1 MTEGATTGRCW
12 PGVVRSQY
20 RGQRGASG
28 PDHPSEAVSRRLGKR
43 LVVNVGDK
51 SIAASLMP
59 VQPGPETEALRRFL
73 VDCTWAGDVEA
84 GGMGPG
90 SPAMTAIGRA
100 TVEWISD
107 GIWAVSDLEQ
117 QQFVGGKEVLTW
129 KAHLIA
135 GWDFSARE
143 YRASVADSNGNWFIR
158 RPDRG
163 RPPNPHVDERVHDL
177 GSAHPAALYLGRPRA
192 RFDEVA
198 ERNIGQGRP
207 LDVGRRV
214 HDDTNKSPA
223 RRTENPAFSRRVGQ
237 TVGPRATKAP
247 LVVELDVAIPRRF
260 IHLSCDIARLQ
271 RAAVSCWW
279 RCTSSAAGSIIA
291 DLPTRR
297 QELPGHVARRDRCSL
312 VSDP

>member
-143 YRASVADSNGNWFIR
+143 YRASVADSNGN
-158 RPDRG
+158 
-163 RPPNPHVDERVHDL
+163 L
-177 GSAHPAALYLGRPRA
+177 GLY
-192 RFDEVA
+192 
-198 ERNIGQGRP
+198 
-207 LDVGRRV
+207 
-214 HDDTNKSPA
+214 
-223 RRTENPAFSRRVGQ
+223 VGQ
-237 TVGPRATKAP
+237 IEGDRLTLTSMSEYMIWGQPTRLRFTWDVHGPGLMKWRNETSVKGGPWTLVEEYTMTPTNRQPEGPR
-247 LVVELDVAIPRRF
+247 IPR
-260 IHLSCDIARLQ
+260 S
-271 RAAVSCWW
+271 
-279 RCTSSAAGSIIA
+279 
-291 DLPTRR
+291 
-297 QELPGHVARRDRCSL
+297 RDG
-312 VSDP
+312 